1 MEHRWGER
9 VPSRL
14 PVRLDLGSQTL
25 VRGRIE
31 NVSFSGAFISTA
43 ARVPTSARVH
53 VEFRLPRSRILQP
66 YRIPAHV
73 VRVTAH
79 GIGLEWSTFAPRAI
93 RLLFARSAA
102 RALARPPAHSPA
114 AIEREELLTGLSQD
128 RLQGVSREH

>member
-53 VEFRLPRSRILQP
+53 VEFKLPRSRIHPP

-79 GIGLEWSTFAPRAI
+79 GIGVEWSTFAPRAI
-93 RLLFARSAA
+93 RLLFARSRA
-102 RALARPPAHSPA
+102 RALARAPVQSPA
-114 AIEREELLTGLSQD
+114 AIDREELLTGLPHD
-128 RLQGVSREH
+128 ALQGVSRER